1 MTTLHLKPRSGRRTS
16 ALGLVLSLALIFS
29 ASGIIG
35 VNPAEPKSPCPQVG
49 EAVGS
54 ETSRKHTDSYTVSPA
69 VRAQGHPQVHHN
81 L

>member
-1 MTTLHLKPRSGRRTS
+1 MTRLHLRRRSSRRTS

-35 VNPAEPKSPCPQVG
+35 VTAAEPESPCPQTQETAG
-49 EAVGS
+49 FEA
-54 ETSRKHTDSYTVSPA
+54 TDKRTDSYTVSPD
-69 VRAQGHPQVHHN
+69 VRGEGHREGHYH

>member
-1 MTTLHLKPRSGRRTS
+1 MTTLHLKGRSSRRTS

-35 VNPAEPKSPCPQVG
+35 VNAAEPKSPCPQVG
-49 EAVGS
+49 EAIGS
-54 ETSRKHTDSYTVSPA
+54 ETGRKHMDSYTVSPA
-69 VRAQGHPQVHHN
+69 VRSQGHPEARHN

>member
-1 MTTLHLKPRSGRRTS
+1 MTRLHLRRRSSRRTS

-35 VNPAEPKSPCPQVG
+35 VNAAEPASPCPGV
-49 EAVGS
+49 EETAGS
-54 ETSRKHTDSYTVSPA
+54 DANQKRTDSYTVSPA
-69 VRAQGHPQVHHN
+69 VRGEGHQEDQRN

>member
-1 MTTLHLKPRSGRRTS
+1 MTRLHLKRGSSRRTS

-35 VNPAEPKSPCPQVG
+35 VGAAEPKDPCSQI
-49 EAVGS
+49 EETAGS
-54 ETSRKHTDSYTVSPA
+54 EAQERRSGSYTVSPG
-69 VRAQGHPQVHHN
+69 VRGEGHHEEQRN

>member
-1 MTTLHLKPRSGRRTS
+1 MTRLHLRRGSSRRTS

-35 VNPAEPKSPCPQVG
+35 VNATEPKDPCSRI
-49 EAVGS
+49 EETAGS
-54 ETSRKHTDSYTVSPA
+54 VEKEKRTGSYTVSPT
-69 VRAQGHPQVHHN
+69 VRGEGHHEHQRN

>member
-1 MTTLHLKPRSGRRTS
+1 MTRLHLKRRSGRRTS

-35 VNPAEPKSPCPQVG
+35 VNAVEPKSPCPQVG
-49 EAVGS
+49 ETVGS
-54 ETSRKHTDSYTVSPA
+54 ETNRTHKDFYTVSPA
-69 VRAQGHPQVHHN
+69 VRAQGHPEVQHN

>member
-1 MTTLHLKPRSGRRTS
+1 MTRLHLRRRSSRRTS

-35 VNPAEPKSPCPQVG
+35 VNAAEPESPCPQTQ
-49 EAVGS
+49 ETAGS
-54 ETSRKHTDSYTVSPA
+54 EATDKRTDSYTVSPG
-69 VRAQGHPQVHHN
+69 VRGEGHPEGHYH